1 MSDDAPRRHGAD
13 LLRHAA
19 GLGTVGTD
27 GKVGELGYRMGVPI
41 LVQMREPH
49 IGITVEQSREY
60 LKHVG
65 IAS

>member
-13 LLRHAA
+13 LRRHAA

-41 LVQMREPH
+41 LAP
-49 IGITVEQSREY
+49 SD
-60 LKHVG
+60 
-65 IAS
+65 ASVADRKGGGHSDERAA